1 MTQEQKRILIAEA
14 CGYEERGGGPE
25 GIYYTHDDRDG
36 EFLVDNLP
44 DYFNDLNA
52 MHEAEKMILKNADT
66 GYVYDCELNI
76 EVGAFEDGVVNY
88 MKLWHATAA
97 QRAEAFGRTLELWA

>member
-1 MTQEQKRILIAEA
+1 MTQDEKRIKIAEA
-14 CGYEERGGGPE
+14 CGWEKLYKGPE
-25 GIYYTHDDRDG
+25 P
-36 EFLVDNLP
+36 DNRWMSPNRRYCIDKDIP

-66 GYVYDCELNI
+66 GYAYDCELNI

-88 MKLWHATAA
+88 MKLWHATAT
-97 QRAEAFGRTLELWA
+97 QRAEAFGKTLNLW